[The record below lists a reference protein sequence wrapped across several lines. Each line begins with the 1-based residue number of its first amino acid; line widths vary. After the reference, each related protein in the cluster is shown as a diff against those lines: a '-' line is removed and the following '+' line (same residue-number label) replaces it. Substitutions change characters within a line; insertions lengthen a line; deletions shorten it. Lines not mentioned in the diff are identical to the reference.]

1 MCKHIHVY
9 IYLLEQKMLCSSRVP
24 GDEVLKASN
33 EFILVNYKFAPTN
46 NSL

>member
-1 MCKHIHVY
+1 
-9 IYLLEQKMLCSSRVP
+9 MLCSSRVP